1 MILDSYVKTEF
12 VDYVHSFEAF
22 YEFIL
27 TLILIRAVVGR
38 LRDKWIGYN
47 QTQRIGRS
55 VSLFISPSGERVA
68 VAAGN
73 QITILRKEDDYL
85 DPFGI
90 FLGIVSLLKISCK
103 FLIYFVK
110 DRQISFQLLTTY
122 IQDYVYSSFFFFLFL
137 ICFHFIS
144 IF

>member
-90 FLGIVSLLKISCK
+90 FWVL
-103 FLIYFVK
+103 
-110 DRQISFQLLTTY
+110 
-122 IQDYVYSSFFFFLFL
+122 FLF
-137 ICFHFIS
+137 
-144 IF
+144 